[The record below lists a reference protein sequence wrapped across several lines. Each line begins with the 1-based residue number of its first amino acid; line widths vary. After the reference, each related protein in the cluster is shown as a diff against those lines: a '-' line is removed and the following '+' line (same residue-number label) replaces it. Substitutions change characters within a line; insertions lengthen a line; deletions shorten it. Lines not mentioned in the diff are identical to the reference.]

1 MLVPLSLFRGIMAD
15 DKQPSWHPP
24 VTINVLVPQNQPRA
38 RGLKATTTMQIFHT
52 RLTLEDE
59 AKMKEEADALGL
71 KYQQYARWCILA
83 VTRELRKLRTGEG
96 FTPNM

>member
-1 MLVPLSLFRGIMAD
+1 MAD
-15 DKQPSWHPP
+15 DKQPSWLAP
-24 VTINVLVPQNQPRA
+24 VTLTVLTPQNQPRA
-38 RGLKATTTMQIFHT
+38 RGLQATTTMNIFHT
-52 RLTLEDE
+52 RLTAEDE

-96 FTPNM
+96 FTPDM